1 MNIVRA
7 VIACLGVLA
16 FASGVHADPPPVSA
30 SEREEIARLMRT
42 FFDAT
47 RDGDTNTLATVVPT
61 EAEFARIFEAGT
73 EPLIE
78 RHRRAIA
85 QAFTELRT
93 RFASGQF
100 VAVHGLEARTELR
113 IERCSN
119 FAQRRSEC
127 ITGPVIEW
135 TANGTSH
142 RMRVNRLVR
151 VGGHWRVLAPR
162 L

>member
-1 MNIVRA
+1 MLVA
-7 VIACLGVLA
+7 
-16 FASGVHADPPPVSA
+16 ASSAHADPPAVSA
-30 SEREEIARLMRT
+30 AERDAIARLMRT

-47 RDGDTNTLATVVPT
+47 RDGDTNTLATVMPT
-61 EAEFARIFEAGT
+61 DAEFARIFEAGT
-73 EPLIE
+73 EPLVE

-85 QAFTELRT
+85 QALSELRT

-100 VAVHGLEARTELR
+100 VAVHGLEPGTELR

-119 FAQRRSEC
+119 FASPRSEC

-135 TANGTSH
+135 SANGHSY

-151 VGGHWRVLAPR
+151 VGGHWRVMAPR

>member
-1 MNIVRA
+1 MVCA
-7 VIACLGVLA
+7 GV
-16 FASGVHADPPPVSA
+16 FAIGTRVHADPPPITPA
-30 SEREEIARLMRT
+30 EREEIARLMRT

-61 EAEFARIFEAGT
+61 EAEFTRIFETGT
-73 EPLIE
+73 EPLVE
-78 RHRRAIA
+78 RHRRAVA

-93 RFASGQF
+93 RFANGQF
-100 VAVHGLEARTELR
+100 VAVHGLEAGTALR

-119 FAQRRSEC
+119 FASRTSEC

-135 TANGTSH
+135 SANGQSY